1 MESAIQTLISAVAG
15 FLAASGGF
23 WVYLRNRDLKKDANA
38 RLLMGLAQYRIM
50 TLGMRYLDRGWIS
63 TDEYED
69 LRNYFY
75 EPYAALG
82 GNGTAER
89 VMDAVKLLPLRP
101 NKILQTPASELKDVV
116 RRESEIQRD

>member
-1 MESAIQTLISAVAG
+1 MQTLISALAG

-23 WVYLRNRDLKKDANA
+23 WVYLSNRDLKKDATA
-38 RLLMGLAQYRIM
+38 RLVMGLAQYRIM
-50 TLGMRYLDRGWIS
+50 TLGMRYLERGWIS
-63 TDEYED
+63 TDEYDD

-89 VMDAVKLLPLRP
+89 IMDAVRLLPLKP
-101 NKILQTPASELKDVV
+101 NRLMQVPVSELKNIVKE
-116 RRESEIQRD
+116 ESEIHRD